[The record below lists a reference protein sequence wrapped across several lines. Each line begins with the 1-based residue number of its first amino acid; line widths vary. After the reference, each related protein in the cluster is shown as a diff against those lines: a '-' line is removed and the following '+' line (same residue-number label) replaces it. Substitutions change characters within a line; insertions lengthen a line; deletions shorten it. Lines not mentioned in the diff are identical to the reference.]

1 MMSIKSEKSK
11 HNSSSSDP
19 KIDDTNLANVLNEV
33 FDNGE
38 LSSVGQVCQD
48 ARLKKGLTSQQVS
61 ASLKVKLKVIK
72 DFEDGNDID
81 LPSLAYKVGFVRSYT
96 RFLGL
101 DSNLLVEE
109 FKSSLENSH
118 YKEQHNFLSPINNN
132 NKILPVGTVISLLI
146 ATLVYS
152 GWYYSDRKDTNIA
165 SNTNIKQKIEKPEFS
180 NNLNYEIIE
189 ENFVNNTNIKSNE
202 NFADKKEILVQNESV
217 EPIKKMLKNADTIL
231 ETKKN
236 KDNFQE
242 ITNNKINE
250 LSAKANI
257 RDPKT
262 EMVLK
267 SSGNSWVEIED
278 MNGSILF
285 ARLMR
290 PGETFIVPNINGL
303 TINTGNAGVLSLSQG
318 NFFLEKLGEV
328 GEIITAKPLNIKSF
342 SNITNIN

>member
-1 MMSIKSEKSK
+1 MSIKSEKSK
-11 HNSSSSDP
+11 KNSSFNDS
-19 KIDDTNLANVLNEV
+19 KIDDTSLANVLNDV
-33 FDNGE
+33 FDNEE
-38 LSSVGQVCQD
+38 LFSVGQICQD
-48 ARLKKGLTSQQVS
+48 ARLKKGLTYLQVS
-61 ASLKVKLKVIK
+61 ASLKMKLKVIK

-81 LPSLAYKVGFVRSYT
+81 LPSFAYKVGFVRSYT
-96 RFLGL
+96 SFLGL

-109 FKSSLENSH
+109 FKKSFENSY
-118 YKEQHNFLSPINNN
+118 YKEQHKFLSPINYN
-132 NKILPVGTVISLLI
+132 NKILPLGSVISVLI
-146 ATLVYS
+146 VTLVYS
-152 GWYYSDRKDTNIA
+152 AWYYNDRIGTNIA
-165 SNTNIKQKIEKPEFS
+165 SKSNINQKTKKTEFS

-189 ENFVNNTNIKSNE
+189 ENLVNNINIKTNDNFVNKN
-202 NFADKKEILVQNESV
+202 EILSQNKSV
-217 EPIKKMLKNADTIL
+217 EPIKQILKNVD
-231 ETKKN
+231 KFVDPKN
-236 KDNFQE
+236 PKDNFQE
-242 ITNNKINE
+242 NADKSINE

-303 TINTGNAGVLSLSQG
+303 TINSGNAGVLSLSKG
-318 NFFLEKLGEV
+318 SSFLAKLGEV
-328 GEIITAKPLNIKSF
+328 GEIINAKPLNIKSF